1 MARPVPL
8 TLHLALLAFLA
19 CCNTAPVLA
28 QTRAFPLDALV
39 VTAARSPQPIADL
52 VADVTV
58 IDADEIARAGA
69 QSLAEL
75 LRRVPG
81 VEIVMNGGPAAT
93 SGVFLRGANTNQ
105 TLVLIDGLRVG
116 SSTSGTAALEAIPLD
131 AIDHIEIL
139 RGPASNLYGADA
151 IGGVIQVFTRRGGDS
166 LAAHASAGYGS
177 WRTSAVSGG
186 ASGGSGGWRF
196 GLDGGHKQSAGFNAI
211 ANPDN
216 PSFNSDRDGYRQDDA
231 AGNLAYRFAPE
242 QEWSARFLRSR
253 LDAQFDAGPGFDDRT
268 ITTVESYALAGRNRL
283 TPFWTSRI
291 EAAETGD
298 RSDSRTG
305 FGPSRFT
312 TRQRLYA
319 WQSDFA
325 LPRGALAL
333 ALERREE
340 RVGGD
345 AGFAVTSRDTDAVVG
360 VYRLNEGGQAL
371 QVNLRL
377 DDSTQYGTRTT
388 GALAYGYRLSP
399 AWRASASYGTAFK
412 APTFNDLYFPGFS
425 NPELRPETAKS
436 AEAALRYAQDGIA
449 AGIVAYR
456 NRVRDLIVFQ
466 CDANFDCAPQ
476 NVATATLQG
485 ITLEASVYRGQTA
498 IVASVDLQRP
508 QDDASGHLLP
518 RRARRHAALSVG
530 RPIGPVELTAQ
541 LTLSSARFD
550 DAANTRRMGG
560 YALLDLV
567 AEWPFEPHWTAFARL
582 GNLLDKRYEL
592 AADYRTPGANVF
604 AGIKWL
610 Y

>member
-1 MARPVPL
+1 MGRPAVSFLVVLVFLIWSAPAR
-8 TLHLALLAFLA
+8 
-19 CCNTAPVLA
+19 A
-28 QTRAFPLDALV
+28 QQRAWPLDALV
-39 VTAARSPQPIADL
+39 VTATRSPQAMADL

-58 IDADEIARAGA
+58 IDADAIAQAGA

-131 AIDHIEIL
+131 TIDHIEIL
-139 RGPASNLYGADA
+139 RGPASNLYGVDA
-151 IGGVIQVFTRRGGDS
+151 IGGVIQVFTRRGGDA
-166 LAAHASAGYGS
+166 LAAHASVGYGT
-177 WRTSAVSGG
+177 WRTSAVSAGG
-186 ASGGSGGWRF
+186 SAASGGWRVA
-196 GLDGGHKQSAGFNAI
+196 LDGGHRQSAGFNAI
-211 ANPDN
+211 TDPANV
-216 PSFNSDRDGYRQDDA
+216 SFNPDRDGYRQDDA
-231 AGNLAYRFAPE
+231 AGSIAYRFAPE
-242 QEWSARFLRSR
+242 QELSARFLKSR

-268 ITTVESYALAGRNRL
+268 ITTVESYALASRNRL
-283 TPFWTSRI
+283 AAFWTSRI

-305 FGPSRFT
+305 FGPSRFS
-312 TRQRLYA
+312 TRQRLYS

-345 AGFAVTSRDTDAVVG
+345 AGFAVTSRDTNAAVG
-360 VYRLNEGGQAL
+360 VYRLTEGDQAL
-371 QVNLRL
+371 QVNLRI
-377 DDSTQYGTRTT
+377 DDSTQYGSRTT

-425 NPELRPETAKS
+425 NPGLRPETAKS
-436 AEAALRYAQDGIA
+436 AEVALRYAQDGVA
-449 AGIVAYR
+449 AGIVGYR

-466 CDANFDCAPQ
+466 CDADFNCSPQ
-476 NVATATLQG
+476 NVASATLQG
-485 ITLEASVYRGQTA
+485 ITLEAGVYRSGTA

-518 RRARRHAALSVG
+518 RRARRHAALSLEH
-530 RPIGPVELTAQ
+530 PLGPVRLTAQ
-541 LTLSSARFD
+541 VTLSSARFD
-550 DAANTRRMGG
+550 DAADTRRMGG
-560 YALLDLV
+560 YALVDLV
-567 AEWPFEPHWTAFARL
+567 AEWPFETRWTAFARL
-582 GNLLDKRYEL
+582 GNVFDKRYEL

-604 AGIKWL
+604 AGIKWR